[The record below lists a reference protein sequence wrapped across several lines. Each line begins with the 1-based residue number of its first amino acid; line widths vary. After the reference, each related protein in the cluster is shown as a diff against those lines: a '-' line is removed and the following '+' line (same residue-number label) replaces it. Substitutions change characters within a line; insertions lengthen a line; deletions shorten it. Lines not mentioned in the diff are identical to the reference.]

1 MHSET
6 NVHPDEVLEAILTLT
21 VHPIKKRNLALIH
34 QICCDRSKVANNDFS
49 LKSIGELIE
58 SQGGLKAKSLWN
70 VQSSDYRKLIEAW
83 QAYVGPKKP
92 DLRETRRTSDDLRLS
107 QNIPDPATR
116 IIVEKLVKE
125 RNSLRAELNILKAQ
139 STLIIDRRASG
150 SVLESR
156 PDKEAGIT
164 VQVLK
169 PAELNQLETEALAH
183 AISRELWDQEGWV
196 EKKLGRIVMPI
207 DHTTQFRTIFKP
219 GFVSA
224 IKKLLAACAK

>member
-1 MHSET
+1 MHQKT
-6 NVHPDEVLEAILTLT
+6 NVHPDEVLEAILTVS
-21 VHPIKKRNLALIH
+21 VHPAKKRNLGLIH
-34 QICCDRSKVANNDFS
+34 QICSDRTKVGNKDFS
-49 LKSIGELIE
+49 LKSIGEVIE
-58 SQGGLKAKSLWN
+58 LKGGLKAKSLWN
-70 VQSSDYRKLIEAW
+70 AQSADYRKLIEAW
-83 QAYVGPKKP
+83 QAYVGPMEP
-92 DLRETRRTSDDLRLS
+92 DLRETKRASDDLRLS

-139 STLIIDRRASG
+139 SALVIDRRVSG
-150 SVLESR
+150 YALGSR
-156 PDKEAGIT
+156 FDKEAGIT

-196 EKKLGRIVMPI
+196 EQNHGRVVMPI
-207 DHTTQFRTIFKP
+207 DGTTRSRTIFKP

-224 IKKLLAACAK
+224 VKKLLATSEK